1 MNDSNKK
8 TTPETHGLEHE
19 KPEAKTSQEERKAE
33 ITVGIETREAIEEA
47 EIPTGEISEEE
58 KRTQEGYAG
67 GSGAGKAASGA
78 QKAVPSLPGV
88 KVMKKEVEK
97 SLKDE
102 MKDLRKKINN
112 VMNKG
117 GGLDAYQLNGLI
129 AQLRRLQEI
138 LASLAHATGE
148 FVKELWYKYVKK
160 QII

>member
-1 MNDSNKK
+1 MSDSNKK
-8 TTPETHGLEHE
+8 TIPETQGLEHE
-19 KPEAKTSQEERKAE
+19 KPEVKTGQEERKAE

-58 KRTQEGYAG
+58 KRAQEGYAG
-67 GSGAGKAASGA
+67 AKGAGKITTGA
-78 QKAVPSLPGV
+78 KKTVPSLPDI

-97 SLKDE
+97 SLKEE
-102 MKDLRKKINN
+102 MKDLRKKINH

-117 GGLDAYQLNGLI
+117 GTLEAYQLNGLI